1 MRLAARE
8 LCLQTG
14 HWNAVNAQFRPK
26 HSPVR
31 GMLALLA
38 CIVVA
43 NGCARAKYRLQ
54 ADCDAY
60 DVIAER
66 NTDPRWC
73 APDFGIDMDPR
84 SRFYDPCNPD
94 RSPMPADD
102 PTSHQYMQAG
112 RREER
117 LVALG

>member
-8 LCLQTG
+8 QCLQAGHRNADNARFAPNTAGTG
-14 HWNAVNAQFRPK
+14 NASSVAF
-26 HSPVR
+26 V
-31 GMLALLA
+31 
-38 CIVVA
+38 VVA
-43 NGCARAKYRLQ
+43 NGCSRAKYRLQ
-54 ADCDAY
+54 ADREAY

-66 NTDPRWC
+66 NADPRWC
-73 APDFGIDMDPR
+73 ATDYGIEMDPR
-84 SRFYDPCNPD
+84 SRYFDPYNPD